1 MVLLHIGYFNDIEDL
16 MAMFNSPADEVIF
29 NYKVDKGHF
38 YKVEAEMY
46 NLDDIRHLNPQF
58 TMEKDF
64 AIVYD
69 VPTDMNILNKIDEK
83 DYCDFFIDVYKVID
97 EQEMVSLEKV
107 CNWLK
112 AKDDMTMGELSMI
125 LGTNFIDNFKKE
137 MIELNN
143 Y

>member
-1 MVLLHIGYFNDIEDL
+1 MVLLHIGYFNDLEDL
-16 MAMFNSPADEVIF
+16 KMMFNSPADEVIF

-38 YKVEAEMY
+38 YKVEAELY
-46 NLDDIRHLNPQF
+46 NLDDIKHLNPQF
-58 TMEKDF
+58 TMEKDY

-69 VPTDMNILNKIDEK
+69 VPIDDSILYNMTKN
-83 DYCDFFIDVYKVID
+83 DYCDFFIDIYKVID

-137 MIELNN
+137 MIDVN
-143 Y
+143 

>member
-1 MVLLHIGYFNDIEDL
+1 MVLLHIGYFNNLEDL
-16 MAMFNSPADEVIF
+16 KMMFNSPADEVIF
-29 NYKVDKGHF
+29 NYKVEKGHF

-46 NLDDIRHLNPQF
+46 NLDEIKHLNPQF
-58 TMEKDF
+58 TMSKDY

-69 VPTDMNILNKIDEK
+69 VPTDINILNKIDENS
-83 DYCDFFIDVYKVID
+83 YCDFFIDVYKVID

-137 MIELNN
+137 MIDVN
-143 Y
+143 

>member
-1 MVLLHIGYFNDIEDL
+1 MVLLHIGYFNDLEDL
-16 MAMFNSPADEVIF
+16 KMMFNSPADEVIF
-29 NYKVDKGHF
+29 DYKVDRGHF

-46 NLDDIRHLNPQF
+46 NLEDIKHLNPQF
-58 TMEKDF
+58 TMDKDF
-64 AIVYD
+64 AVVYD
-69 VPTDMNILNKIDEK
+69 VPTDMDILNKMDED

-112 AKDDMTMGELSMI
+112 TKDDMTMGKLSMI

-137 MIELNN
+137 MIDVN
-143 Y
+143 

>member
-1 MVLLHIGYFNDIEDL
+1 MVLLHIGYFNDLEDL
-16 MAMFNSPADEVIF
+16 KMMFNSPADEVIF
-29 NYKVDKGHF
+29 DYKVDRGHF

-46 NLDDIRHLNPQF
+46 NLEDIKHLNPQF
-58 TMEKDF
+58 TMDKDF
-64 AIVYD
+64 AVVYD
-69 VPTDMNILNKIDEK
+69 FPTDMDILNKMDED

-112 AKDDMTMGELSMI
+112 EKDEMTMGKLSMI

-137 MIELNN
+137 MIDVN
-143 Y
+143 

>member
-16 MAMFNSPADEVIF
+16 MAMFNSPADEIIF

-46 NLDDIRHLNPQF
+46 NLEDIKHLNPQF
-58 TMEKDF
+58 TMSKYF

-69 VPTDMNILNKIDEK
+69 IPTDYGILCDMTKN

-97 EQEMVSLEKV
+97 EQEIVSLEKV

-137 MIELNN
+137 MIDVN
-143 Y
+143 

>member
-16 MAMFNSPADEVIF
+16 KMMFNAPADEVIF

-38 YKVEAEMY
+38 YKVEAELY
-46 NLDDIRHLNPQF
+46 NLDDIKHLNPRF

-69 VPTDMNILNKIDEK
+69 IPSSISVLNDMRKE
-83 DYCDFFIDVYKVID
+83 DYCDFFIDVYKVI
-97 EQEMVSLEKV
+97 EEPQMVSLEKV

-112 AKDDMTMGELSMI
+112 TKDDLTNGKLSMI
-125 LGTNFIDNFKKE
+125 LGTDFIDYLKKE
-137 MIELNN
+137 MIDVN
-143 Y
+143 

>member
-16 MAMFNSPADEVIF
+16 MAMFNSPADEIIF

-97 EQEMVSLEKV
+97 EREMVSLEKV

-137 MIELNN
+137 MIERNK

>member
-1 MVLLHIGYFNDIEDL
+1 MVLLHIGYFNDLEDL
-16 MAMFNSPADEVIF
+16 KMMFNSPADEVIF
-29 NYKVDKGHF
+29 DYKVDRGHF

-46 NLDDIRHLNPQF
+46 NLEDIKHLNPQF
-58 TMEKDF
+58 TMDKDY

-69 VPTDMNILNKIDEK
+69 VPTDDSILYNMTKD

-112 AKDDMTMGELSMI
+112 AKDDMTMGKLSMI

-137 MIELNN
+137 MIDVN
-143 Y
+143 